1 MEPVVPKLLATVD
14 VASMIVV
21 PPPTPVATPLLL
33 MVAMVVSDE
42 VQATCAVMSWV
53 EPSLK

>member
-1 MEPVVPKLLATVD
+1 LEPVVPKLLATVD

-42 VQATCAVMSWV
+42 VQETSAVISRV